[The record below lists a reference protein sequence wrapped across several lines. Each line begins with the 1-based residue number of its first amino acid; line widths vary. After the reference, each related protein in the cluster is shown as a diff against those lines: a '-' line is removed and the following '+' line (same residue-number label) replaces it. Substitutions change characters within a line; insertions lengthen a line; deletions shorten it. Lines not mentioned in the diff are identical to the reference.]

1 LKFYLMARGI
11 PAAEAEALLIRAFLG
26 EAIDGIE
33 HAGLREAL
41 MDSVVAWLKRRG

>member
-1 LKFYLMARGI
+1 
-11 PAAEAEALLIRAFLG
+11 LG

-41 MDSVVAWLKRRG
+41 IDGVVGWLKARGGR